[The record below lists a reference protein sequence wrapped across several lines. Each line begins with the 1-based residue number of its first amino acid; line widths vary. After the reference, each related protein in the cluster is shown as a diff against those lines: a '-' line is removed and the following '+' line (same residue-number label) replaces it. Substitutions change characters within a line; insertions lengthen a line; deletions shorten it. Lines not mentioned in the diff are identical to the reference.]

1 MEIKNEVLF
10 KSEENEDD
18 EFERMLDKFIED
30 ADKWTETNVNDND
43 DLNTDD
49 YFDEEDE
56 EDEDDK
62 EDEDSN
68 EDEGEESSFDKALN
82 DLLNKSEE
90 EKQER
95 WKKDREHTERMA
107 KLIDEDTSDWTDE
120 DWEEAAWNAMSDEE
134 LDNMYPTNEFEQN
147 TNLTMKVEILK
158 PSKNPQEELDNLVGC
173 EELKQRM
180 EELIALTTFNKR
192 MRRAY
197 PDKKRH
203 QISLHSIF
211 YGRPGTGKTTVCRIF
226 GGLLKKAGVLKLGH
240 VVVCDRGTFIGTLWG
255 DEERSVQCVMEKAEN
270 GVLMI
275 DEAYTLYGENEK
287 DPGRNVL
294 QQMMT
299 TLADESKRNMAVV
312 LCGYKEPMQKMLDS
326 NPGLESRFPNR
337 FEFKDFTLNQLL
349 DITLRRVK
357 EYGYSFSKAGWK
369 RYREV
374 LLMAYKTRDEE
385 KWGNARFVANQL
397 ERIYLQHAVRCTKN
411 RVSKRSMLILTEED
425 IVPIAVPRNERKRI
439 GF

>member
-1 MEIKNEVLF
+1 MDIKNEVLF
-10 KSEENEDD
+10 TSKQNDEDYDDFEKRLEE
-18 EFERMLDKFIED
+18 FIKD
-30 ADKWTETNVNDND
+30 ADNFNLDDNGTSYGNDND
-43 DLNTDD
+43 DENDD
-49 YFDEEDE
+49 FDFNFDDEESSNSQESD
-56 EDEDDK
+56 DEDDTEK
-62 EDEDSN
+62 EM
-68 EDEGEESSFDKALN
+68 
-82 DLLNKSEE
+82 
-90 EKQER
+90 
-95 WKKDREHTERMA
+95 KKKIRANIH
-107 KLIDEDTSDWTDE
+107 EDTSDWTDE
-120 DWEEAAWNAMSDEE
+120 DWEEAAWEAMTDEE
-134 LDNMYPTNEFEQN
+134 LDQLYPTNEFEQN
-147 TNLTMKVEILK
+147 TSLSMKVEILK
-158 PSKNPQEELDNLVGC
+158 PSKNPQEELNKLVGC

-180 EELIALTTFNKR
+180 EELVALTQFNKK

-197 PDKKRH
+197 PNKKRH

-226 GGLLKKAGVLKLGH
+226 GGLLKKAGILRLGH

-255 DEERSVQCVMEKAEN
+255 DEERSVTSVLEKAKD

-349 DITLRRVK
+349 EITQLRVK
-357 EYGYSFSKAGWK
+357 EYGYSFSKAGWA
-369 RYREV
+369 RYKEV
-374 LLMAYKTRDEE
+374 LIMAYKTRDEE

-397 ERIYLQHAVRCTKN
+397 ERIYLQHAVRCMKQN
-411 RVSKRSMLILTEED
+411 VSKRSMLILTEED
-425 IVPIAVPRNERKRI
+425 IVPIPVARSERRRV

>member
-1 MEIKNEVLF
+1 MDIKNEVLF
-10 KSEENEDD
+10 TSKQNDEEYD
-18 EFERMLDKFIED
+18 EFEKRLEEFIKD
-30 ADKWTETNVNDND
+30 ADNFNLDDNGTSYGNDND
-43 DLNTDD
+43 DENDD
-49 YFDEEDE
+49 LFSDSHFFDEDE
-56 EDEDDK
+56 EE
-62 EDEDSN
+62 
-68 EDEGEESSFDKALN
+68 EESSLDKALQKVV
-82 DLLNKSEE
+82 DSAKEDAM
-90 EKQER
+90 ER
-95 WKKDREHTERMA
+95 WKEEEERDKRILA
-107 KLIDEDTSDWTDE
+107 NIHEDTSDWTDE
-120 DWEEAAWNAMSDEE
+120 DWEEAAWEAMTDEE
-134 LDNMYPTNEFEQN
+134 LDQLYPTNEFEQN
-147 TNLTMKVEILK
+147 TSLSMKVEILK
-158 PSKNPQEELDNLVGC
+158 PSKNPQEELNKLVGC

-180 EELIALTTFNKR
+180 EELVALTQFNKK

-226 GGLLKKAGVLKLGH
+226 GGLLKKAGILKLGH

-255 DEERSVQCVMEKAEN
+255 DEERSVTSVLEKAKD

-275 DEAYTLYGENEK
+275 DEAYSLYGENEK

-326 NPGLESRFPNR
+326 NPGLESRFPNK

-349 DITLRRVK
+349 EITQLRVK
-357 EYGYSFSKAGWK
+357 EYGYSFSKAGWA
-369 RYREV
+369 RYKEV
-374 LLMAYKTRDEE
+374 LIMAYKTRDEE

-397 ERIYLQHAVRCTKN
+397 ERIYLQHAVRCMKQN
-411 RVSKRSMLILTEED
+411 VSKRSMLILTEED
-425 IVPIAVPRNERKRI
+425 IVPIPVARSERRRV

>member
-1 MEIKNEVLF
+1 MDIKNEVLF
-10 KSEENEDD
+10 TSKQNDEEYD
-18 EFERMLDKFIED
+18 EFEKRLEEFIKD
-30 ADKWTETNVNDND
+30 ADNFNLDDNGTSYGNDND
-43 DLNTDD
+43 DENDD
-49 YFDEEDE
+49 FDFNFDDEESSNSQESD
-56 EDEDDK
+56 DEDDTEK
-62 EDEDSN
+62 EM
-68 EDEGEESSFDKALN
+68 
-82 DLLNKSEE
+82 
-90 EKQER
+90 
-95 WKKDREHTERMA
+95 KKRIRANIH
-107 KLIDEDTSDWTDE
+107 EDTSDWTDE
-120 DWEEAAWNAMSDEE
+120 DWEEAAWEAMTDEE
-134 LDNMYPTNEFEQN
+134 LDQLYPTNEFEQN
-147 TNLTMKVEILK
+147 TSLSMKVEILK
-158 PSKNPQEELDNLVGC
+158 PSKNPQEELNKLVGC

-180 EELIALTTFNKR
+180 EELVALTQFNKK

-197 PDKKRH
+197 PNKKRH

-226 GGLLKKAGVLKLGH
+226 GGLLKKAGILRLGH

-255 DEERSVQCVMEKAEN
+255 DEERSVTSVLEKAKD

-326 NPGLESRFPNR
+326 NPGLESRFPNK

-349 DITLRRVK
+349 EITQLRVK
-357 EYGYSFSKAGWK
+357 EYGYSFSKAGWA
-369 RYREV
+369 RYKEV
-374 LLMAYKTRDEE
+374 LMMAYKTRDEE

-397 ERIYLQHAVRCTKN
+397 ERIYLQHAVRCMKQN
-411 RVSKRSMLILTEED
+411 VSKRSMLILTEED
-425 IVPIAVPRNERKRI
+425 IVPIPVARSERRRI

>member
-1 MEIKNEVLF
+1 MDIKNEVLF
-10 KSEENEDD
+10 TSKQNDEDYDDFEKRLEE
-18 EFERMLDKFIED
+18 FIKD
-30 ADKWTETNVNDND
+30 ADNFNLDDNGTSYGNDND
-43 DLNTDD
+43 DENDD
-49 YFDEEDE
+49 FDFNFDDEESSNSQESD
-56 EDEDDK
+56 DEDDTEK
-62 EDEDSN
+62 EM
-68 EDEGEESSFDKALN
+68 
-82 DLLNKSEE
+82 
-90 EKQER
+90 
-95 WKKDREHTERMA
+95 KKRIRANIH
-107 KLIDEDTSDWTDE
+107 EDTSDWTDE
-120 DWEEAAWNAMSDEE
+120 DWEDAAWEAMTDEE
-134 LDNMYPTNEFEQN
+134 LDQLYPTNEFEQN
-147 TNLTMKVEILK
+147 TSLSMKVEILK
-158 PSKNPQEELDNLVGC
+158 PSKNPQEELNKLVGC

-180 EELIALTTFNKR
+180 EELVALTQFNKK

-226 GGLLKKAGVLKLGH
+226 GGLLKKAGILRLGH

-255 DEERSVQCVMEKAEN
+255 DEERSVTSVLEKAKD

-349 DITLRRVK
+349 EITQLRVK
-357 EYGYSFSKAGWK
+357 EYGYSFSKAGWA
-369 RYREV
+369 RYKEV
-374 LLMAYKTRDEE
+374 LMMAYKTRDEE

-397 ERIYLQHAVRCTKN
+397 ERIYLQHAVRCMKQN
-411 RVSKRSMLILTEED
+411 VSKRSMLILTEED
-425 IVPIAVPRNERKRI
+425 IVPIPVARSERRRV

>member
-1 MEIKNEVLF
+1 MDIKNEVLF
-10 KSEENEDD
+10 TSKQNDEEYD
-18 EFERMLDKFIED
+18 EFEKRLEEFIKD
-30 ADKWTETNVNDND
+30 ADNFNLDDNGTSYGNDND
-43 DLNTDD
+43 DENDD
-49 YFDEEDE
+49 FDFNFDDEESSNSQESD
-56 EDEDDK
+56 DEDDTEK
-62 EDEDSN
+62 EM
-68 EDEGEESSFDKALN
+68 
-82 DLLNKSEE
+82 
-90 EKQER
+90 
-95 WKKDREHTERMA
+95 KKRIRANIH
-107 KLIDEDTSDWTDE
+107 EDTSDWTDE
-120 DWEEAAWNAMSDEE
+120 DWEEAAWEAMTDEE
-134 LDNMYPTNEFEQN
+134 LDQLYPTNEFEQN
-147 TNLTMKVEILK
+147 TSLSMKVEILK
-158 PSKNPQEELDNLVGC
+158 PSKNPQEELNKLVGC

-180 EELIALTTFNKR
+180 EELVALTQFNKK

-197 PDKKRH
+197 PNKKRH

-226 GGLLKKAGVLKLGH
+226 GGLLKKAGILKLGH

-255 DEERSVQCVMEKAEN
+255 DEERSVTSVLEKAKD

-326 NPGLESRFPNR
+326 NPGLESRFPNK

-349 DITLRRVK
+349 EITQLRVK
-357 EYGYSFSKAGWK
+357 EYGYSFSKAGWA
-369 RYREV
+369 RYKEV
-374 LLMAYKTRDEE
+374 LMMAYKTRDEE

-397 ERIYLQHAVRCTKN
+397 ERIYLQHAVRCMKQN
-411 RVSKRSMLILTEED
+411 VSKRSMLILTEED
-425 IVPIAVPRNERKRI
+425 IVPIPVARSERRRI

>member
-1 MEIKNEVLF
+1 MDIKNEVLF
-10 KSEENEDD
+10 TSKQNDEDYDDFEKRLEE
-18 EFERMLDKFIED
+18 FIKD
-30 ADKWTETNVNDND
+30 ADNFNLDDNGTSYGNDND
-43 DLNTDD
+43 DENDD
-49 YFDEEDE
+49 FDFNFDDEESSNSQESD
-56 EDEDDK
+56 DEDDTEK
-62 EDEDSN
+62 EM
-68 EDEGEESSFDKALN
+68 
-82 DLLNKSEE
+82 
-90 EKQER
+90 
-95 WKKDREHTERMA
+95 KKRIRANIH
-107 KLIDEDTSDWTDE
+107 EDTSDWTDE
-120 DWEEAAWNAMSDEE
+120 DWEEAAWEAMTDEE
-134 LDNMYPTNEFEQN
+134 LDQLYPTNEFEQN
-147 TNLTMKVEILK
+147 TSLSMKVEILK
-158 PSKNPQEELDNLVGC
+158 PSKNPQEELNKLVGC

-180 EELIALTTFNKR
+180 EELVALTQFNKK

-226 GGLLKKAGVLKLGH
+226 GGLLKKAGILRLGH

-255 DEERSVQCVMEKAEN
+255 DEERSVTSVLEKAKD

-349 DITLRRVK
+349 EITQLRVK
-357 EYGYSFSKAGWK
+357 EYGYSFSKAGWA
-369 RYREV
+369 RYKEV
-374 LLMAYKTRDEE
+374 LMMAYKTRDEE

-397 ERIYLQHAVRCTKN
+397 ERIYLQHAVRCMKQN
-411 RVSKRSMLILTEED
+411 VSKRSMLILTEED
-425 IVPIAVPRNERKRI
+425 IVPIPVARSERRRV

>member
-1 MEIKNEVLF
+1 MDIKNEVLF
-10 KSEENEDD
+10 TSKQNDEEYD
-18 EFERMLDKFIED
+18 EFEKRLEEFIKD
-30 ADKWTETNVNDND
+30 ADNFNLDDNGTSYGNDND
-43 DLNTDD
+43 DENDD
-49 YFDEEDE
+49 FDFNFDDEESSNSQESD
-56 EDEDDK
+56 DEDDTEK
-62 EDEDSN
+62 EM
-68 EDEGEESSFDKALN
+68 
-82 DLLNKSEE
+82 
-90 EKQER
+90 
-95 WKKDREHTERMA
+95 KKRIRANIH
-107 KLIDEDTSDWTDE
+107 EDTSDWTDE
-120 DWEEAAWNAMSDEE
+120 DWEEAAWEAMTDEE
-134 LDNMYPTNEFEQN
+134 LDQLYPTNEFEQN
-147 TNLTMKVEILK
+147 TSLSMKVEILK
-158 PSKNPQEELDNLVGC
+158 PSKNPQEELNKLVGC

-180 EELIALTTFNKR
+180 EELVALTQFNKK

-197 PDKKRH
+197 PNKKRH

-226 GGLLKKAGVLKLGH
+226 GGLLKKAGILKLGH

-255 DEERSVQCVMEKAEN
+255 DEERSVTSVLEKAKD

-326 NPGLESRFPNR
+326 NPGLESRFPNK

-349 DITLRRVK
+349 EITQLRVK
-357 EYGYSFSKAGWK
+357 EYGYSFSKAGWA
-369 RYREV
+369 RYKEV
-374 LLMAYKTRDEE
+374 LMMAYKTRDEE

-397 ERIYLQHAVRCTKN
+397 ERIYLQHAVRCMKQN
-411 RVSKRSMLILTEED
+411 VSKRSMLILTEED
-425 IVPIAVPRNERKRI
+425 IVPIPVARSERRRV

>member
-1 MEIKNEVLF
+1 MDIKNEVFFTSKQNDEDYDDFEKRLEEF
-10 KSEENEDD
+10 INENE
-18 EFERMLDKFIED
+18 
-30 ADKWTETNVNDND
+30 NVND
-43 DLNTDD
+43 DLNDNDNLNDD
-49 YFDEEDE
+49 DDEELFSNSQILDDDE
-56 EDEDDK
+56 EEEDDLDKSLRKLVDSAK
-62 EDEDSN
+62 ED
-68 EDEGEESSFDKALN
+68 AM
-82 DLLNKSEE
+82 
-90 EKQER
+90 ER
-95 WKKDREHTERMA
+95 WKKEEERDKRIRA
-107 KLIDEDTSDWTDE
+107 NIHEDTSDWTDE
-120 DWEEAAWNAMSDEE
+120 DWEEAAWEAMTDEE
-134 LDNMYPTNEFEQN
+134 LDQLYPTSEFEQN
-147 TNLTMKVEILK
+147 TSLSMKVEILK
-158 PSKNPQEELDNLVGC
+158 PSKNPQEELNNLVGC

-180 EELIALTTFNKR
+180 EELVALTQFNKR

-226 GGLLKKAGVLKLGH
+226 GGLLKKAGILKLGH
-240 VVVCDRGTFIGTLWG
+240 VVVCDRSTFIGTLWG
-255 DEERSVQCVMEKAEN
+255 DEERSVTSVLEKAEN

-337 FEFKDFTLNQLL
+337 FEFKDFTLSQLL
-349 DITLRRVK
+349 EITQLRVK
-357 EYGYSFSKAGWK
+357 EYGYSFSKAGWA

-374 LLMAYKTRDEE
+374 LTMAYKTRDEE
-385 KWGNARFVANQL
+385 KWGNARFIANQL
-397 ERIYLQHAVRCTKN
+397 ERIYLQHAVRCMKQN
-411 RVSKRSMLILTEED
+411 VSKRAMLILTEED
-425 IVPIAVPRNERKRI
+425 IVPIPVVRNERRRV

>member
-1 MEIKNEVLF
+1 MDIKNEVLF
-10 KSEENEDD
+10 TSKQNDEEYD
-18 EFERMLDKFIED
+18 EFEKRLEEFIKD
-30 ADKWTETNVNDND
+30 ADNFNLDDNGTSYGNDND
-43 DLNTDD
+43 DENDD
-49 YFDEEDE
+49 FDFNFDDEESSNSQESD
-56 EDEDDK
+56 DEDDTEK
-62 EDEDSN
+62 EM
-68 EDEGEESSFDKALN
+68 
-82 DLLNKSEE
+82 
-90 EKQER
+90 
-95 WKKDREHTERMA
+95 KKRIRANIH
-107 KLIDEDTSDWTDE
+107 EDTSDWTDE
-120 DWEEAAWNAMSDEE
+120 DWEEAAWEAMTDEE
-134 LDNMYPTNEFEQN
+134 LDQLYPTNEFEQN
-147 TNLTMKVEILK
+147 TSLSMKVEILK
-158 PSKNPQEELDNLVGC
+158 PSKNPQEELNKLVGC

-180 EELIALTTFNKR
+180 EELVALTQFNKR

-226 GGLLKKAGVLKLGH
+226 GGLLKKAGILRLGH

-255 DEERSVQCVMEKAEN
+255 DEERSVTSVLEKAKD

-299 TLADESKRNMAVV
+299 ILADESKRNMAVV

-349 DITLRRVK
+349 EITQLRVK
-357 EYGYSFSKAGWK
+357 EYGYSFSKAGWA
-369 RYREV
+369 RYKEV
-374 LLMAYKTRDEE
+374 LIMAYKTRDEE

-397 ERIYLQHAVRCTKN
+397 ERIYLQHAVRCMKQN
-411 RVSKRSMLILTEED
+411 VSKRSMLILTEED
-425 IVPIAVPRNERKRI
+425 IVPIPVARSERRRV

>member
-1 MEIKNEVLF
+1 MDIKNEVLF
-10 KSEENEDD
+10 TSKQNDEEYD
-18 EFERMLDKFIED
+18 EFEKRLEEFIKD
-30 ADKWTETNVNDND
+30 ADNFNLDDNGTSYGNEND
-43 DLNTDD
+43 DENDD
-49 YFDEEDE
+49 FDFNFDDEESSNSQESD
-56 EDEDDK
+56 DEDDTEK
-62 EDEDSN
+62 EM
-68 EDEGEESSFDKALN
+68 
-82 DLLNKSEE
+82 
-90 EKQER
+90 
-95 WKKDREHTERMA
+95 KKRIQANIH
-107 KLIDEDTSDWTDE
+107 EDTSDWTDE
-120 DWEEAAWNAMSDEE
+120 DWEEAAWEAMTDEE
-134 LDNMYPTNEFEQN
+134 LDQLYPTNEFEQN
-147 TNLTMKVEILK
+147 TSLSMKVEILK
-158 PSKNPQEELDNLVGC
+158 PSKNPQEELNKLVGC

-180 EELIALTTFNKR
+180 EELVALTQFNKK

-226 GGLLKKAGVLKLGH
+226 GGLLKKAGILRLGH

-255 DEERSVQCVMEKAEN
+255 DEERSVTSVLEKAKD

-326 NPGLESRFPNR
+326 NPGLESRFPNK

-349 DITLRRVK
+349 EITQLRVK
-357 EYGYSFSKAGWK
+357 EYGYSFSKAGWA
-369 RYREV
+369 RYKEV
-374 LLMAYKTRDEE
+374 LMMAYKTRDEE

-397 ERIYLQHAVRCTKN
+397 ERIYLQHAVRCMKQN
-411 RVSKRSMLILTEED
+411 VSKRSMLILTEED
-425 IVPIAVPRNERKRI
+425 IVPIPVARSERRRV

>member
-1 MEIKNEVLF
+1 MDIKNEVLF
-10 KSEENEDD
+10 TSKQNDEDYDDFEKRLEE
-18 EFERMLDKFIED
+18 FIKD
-30 ADKWTETNVNDND
+30 ADNFNLDDNGTSYGNDND
-43 DLNTDD
+43 DENDD
-49 YFDEEDE
+49 FDFNFDDEESSNSQESD
-56 EDEDDK
+56 DEDDTEK
-62 EDEDSN
+62 EM
-68 EDEGEESSFDKALN
+68 
-82 DLLNKSEE
+82 
-90 EKQER
+90 
-95 WKKDREHTERMA
+95 KKRIRANIH
-107 KLIDEDTSDWTDE
+107 EDTSDWTDE
-120 DWEEAAWNAMSDEE
+120 DWEEAAWEAMTDEE
-134 LDNMYPTNEFEQN
+134 LDQLYPTNEFEQN
-147 TNLTMKVEILK
+147 TSLSMKVEILK
-158 PSKNPQEELDNLVGC
+158 PSKNPQEELNKLVGC

-180 EELIALTTFNKR
+180 EELVALTQFNKK

-197 PDKKRH
+197 PNKKRH

-226 GGLLKKAGVLKLGH
+226 GGLLKKAGILRLGH

-255 DEERSVQCVMEKAEN
+255 DEERSVTSVLEKAKD

-349 DITLRRVK
+349 EITQLRVK
-357 EYGYSFSKAGWK
+357 EYGYSFSMAGWEK
-369 RYREV
+369 YKEV
-374 LLMAYKTRDEE
+374 LNTAYKTRDEE

-397 ERIYLQHAVRCTKN
+397 ERIYLQHAVRCTKHK
-411 RVSKRSMLILTEED
+411 VTKRSMLILTEED
-425 IVPIAVPRNERKRI
+425 IVPIAVPKSERRRI

>member
-1 MEIKNEVLF
+1 MDIKNEVLF
-10 KSEENEDD
+10 TSKQNDEDYDDFEKRLEE
-18 EFERMLDKFIED
+18 FIKD
-30 ADKWTETNVNDND
+30 ADNFNLDDNGTSYGNDND
-43 DLNTDD
+43 DENDD
-49 YFDEEDE
+49 FDFNFDDEESSNSQESD
-56 EDEDDK
+56 DEDDTEK
-62 EDEDSN
+62 EM
-68 EDEGEESSFDKALN
+68 
-82 DLLNKSEE
+82 
-90 EKQER
+90 
-95 WKKDREHTERMA
+95 KKRIRANIH
-107 KLIDEDTSDWTDE
+107 EDTSDWTDE
-120 DWEEAAWNAMSDEE
+120 DWEEAAWEAMTDEE
-134 LDNMYPTNEFEQN
+134 LDQLYPTNEFEQN
-147 TNLTMKVEILK
+147 TSLSMKVEILK
-158 PSKNPQEELDNLVGC
+158 PSKNPQEELNKLVGC

-180 EELIALTTFNKR
+180 EELVALTQFNKK

-226 GGLLKKAGVLKLGH
+226 GGLLKKAGILRLGH

-255 DEERSVQCVMEKAEN
+255 DEERSVTSVLEKAKD

-349 DITLRRVK
+349 EITQLRVK
-357 EYGYSFSKAGWK
+357 EYGYSFSKAGWA
-369 RYREV
+369 RYKEV
-374 LLMAYKTRDEE
+374 LMMAYKTRDEE

-397 ERIYLQHAVRCTKN
+397 ERIYLQHAVRCTKEK
-411 RVSKRSMLILTEED
+411 VSKRSMLILTEKD
-425 IVPIAVPRNERKRI
+425 IVPIPVARSERRRI

>member
-1 MEIKNEVLF
+1 MDIKNEVLF
-10 KSEENEDD
+10 TSKQNDEEYD
-18 EFERMLDKFIED
+18 EFEKRLEEFIKD
-30 ADKWTETNVNDND
+30 ADNFNLDDNGTSYGNDND
-43 DLNTDD
+43 DENDD
-49 YFDEEDE
+49 FDFNFDDEESSNSQESD
-56 EDEDDK
+56 DEDDTEK
-62 EDEDSN
+62 EM
-68 EDEGEESSFDKALN
+68 
-82 DLLNKSEE
+82 
-90 EKQER
+90 
-95 WKKDREHTERMA
+95 KKRIRANIH
-107 KLIDEDTSDWTDE
+107 EDTSDWTDE
-120 DWEEAAWNAMSDEE
+120 DWEEAAWEAMTDEE
-134 LDNMYPTNEFEQN
+134 LDQLYPTNEFEQN
-147 TNLTMKVEILK
+147 TSLSMKVEILK
-158 PSKNPQEELDNLVGC
+158 PSKNPQEELNKLVGC

-180 EELIALTTFNKR
+180 EELVALTQFNKK

-226 GGLLKKAGVLKLGH
+226 GGLLKKAGILKLGH

-255 DEERSVQCVMEKAEN
+255 DEERSVTSVLEKAKD

-349 DITLRRVK
+349 EITQLRVK
-357 EYGYSFSKAGWK
+357 EYGYSFSKAGWA
-369 RYREV
+369 RYKEV
-374 LLMAYKTRDEE
+374 LMMAYKTRDEE

-397 ERIYLQHAVRCTKN
+397 ERIYLQHAVRCMKQN
-411 RVSKRSMLILTEED
+411 VSKRSMLILTEED
-425 IVPIAVPRNERKRI
+425 IVPIPVARSERRRV

>member
-1 MEIKNEVLF
+1 MDIKNEVLF
-10 KSEENEDD
+10 TSKQNDEEYD
-18 EFERMLDKFIED
+18 EFEKRLEEFIKD
-30 ADKWTETNVNDND
+30 ADNFNLDDNGTSYGNDND
-43 DLNTDD
+43 DENDD
-49 YFDEEDE
+49 FDFDFDDEETSNSQESD
-56 EDEDDK
+56 DEDDTEK
-62 EDEDSN
+62 EM
-68 EDEGEESSFDKALN
+68 
-82 DLLNKSEE
+82 
-90 EKQER
+90 
-95 WKKDREHTERMA
+95 KKRIRANIH
-107 KLIDEDTSDWTDE
+107 EDTSDWTDE
-120 DWEEAAWNAMSDEE
+120 DWEEAAWEAMTDEE
-134 LDNMYPTNEFEQN
+134 LDQLYPTNEFEQN
-147 TNLTMKVEILK
+147 TSLSMKVEILK
-158 PSKNPQEELDNLVGC
+158 PSKNPQEELNKLVGC

-180 EELIALTTFNKR
+180 EELVALTQFNKK

-226 GGLLKKAGVLKLGH
+226 GGLLKKAGILKLGH

-255 DEERSVQCVMEKAEN
+255 DEERSVTSVLEKAKD

-275 DEAYTLYGENEK
+275 DEAYSLYGENEK

-337 FEFKDFTLNQLL
+337 FEFKDFTLSQLL
-349 DITLRRVK
+349 EITQLRVK
-357 EYGYSFSKAGWK
+357 EYGYSFSKAGWA

-374 LLMAYKTRDEE
+374 LTMAYKTRDEE
-385 KWGNARFVANQL
+385 KWGNARFIANQL
-397 ERIYLQHAVRCTKN
+397 ERIYLQHAVRCMKQN
-411 RVSKRSMLILTEED
+411 VSKRAMLILTEED
-425 IVPIAVPRNERKRI
+425 IVPIPVVRTERRRV
-439 GF
+439 GL

>member
-1 MEIKNEVLF
+1 MDIKNEVLF
-10 KSEENEDD
+10 TSKQNDEEYD
-18 EFERMLDKFIED
+18 EFEKRLEEFIKD
-30 ADKWTETNVNDND
+30 ADNFNLDDNGTSYGNDND
-43 DLNTDD
+43 DENDD
-49 YFDEEDE
+49 FDFNFDDEESSNSQESD
-56 EDEDDK
+56 DEDDTEK
-62 EDEDSN
+62 EM
-68 EDEGEESSFDKALN
+68 
-82 DLLNKSEE
+82 
-90 EKQER
+90 
-95 WKKDREHTERMA
+95 KKRIRANIH
-107 KLIDEDTSDWTDE
+107 EDTSDWTDE
-120 DWEEAAWNAMSDEE
+120 DWEEAAWEAMTDEE
-134 LDNMYPTNEFEQN
+134 LDQLYPTNEFEQN
-147 TNLTMKVEILK
+147 TSLSMKVEILK
-158 PSKNPQEELDNLVGC
+158 PSKNPQEELNKLVGC

-180 EELIALTTFNKR
+180 EELVALTQFNKK

-226 GGLLKKAGVLKLGH
+226 GGLLKKAGILKLGH

-255 DEERSVQCVMEKAEN
+255 DEERSVTSVLEKAKD

-349 DITLRRVK
+349 EITQLRVK
-357 EYGYSFSKAGWK
+357 EYGYSFSKAGWA
-369 RYREV
+369 RYKEV
-374 LLMAYKTRDEE
+374 LIMAYKTRDEE

-397 ERIYLQHAVRCTKN
+397 ERIYLQHAVRCMKQN
-411 RVSKRSMLILTEED
+411 VSKRSMLILTEED
-425 IVPIAVPRNERKRI
+425 IVPIPVARSERRRV

>member
-1 MEIKNEVLF
+1 MDIKNEVLF
-10 KSEENEDD
+10 TSKQNDEEYD
-18 EFERMLDKFIED
+18 EFEKRLEEFIKD
-30 ADKWTETNVNDND
+30 ADNFNLDDNGTSYGNDND
-43 DLNTDD
+43 DENDD
-49 YFDEEDE
+49 FDFNFDDEESSNSQESD
-56 EDEDDK
+56 DEDDTEK
-62 EDEDSN
+62 EM
-68 EDEGEESSFDKALN
+68 
-82 DLLNKSEE
+82 
-90 EKQER
+90 
-95 WKKDREHTERMA
+95 KKRIRANIH
-107 KLIDEDTSDWTDE
+107 EDTSDWTDE
-120 DWEEAAWNAMSDEE
+120 DWEEAAWEAMTDEE
-134 LDNMYPTNEFEQN
+134 LDQLYPTNEFEQN
-147 TNLTMKVEILK
+147 TSLSMKVEILK
-158 PSKNPQEELDNLVGC
+158 PSKNPQEELNKLVGC

-180 EELIALTTFNKR
+180 EELVALTQFNKR

-197 PDKKRH
+197 PNKKRH

-226 GGLLKKAGVLKLGH
+226 GGLLKKAGILRLGH

-255 DEERSVQCVMEKAEN
+255 DEERSVTSVLEKAKD

-349 DITLRRVK
+349 EITQLRVK
-357 EYGYSFSKAGWK
+357 EYGYSFSKAGWA
-369 RYREV
+369 RYKEV
-374 LLMAYKTRDEE
+374 LIMAYKTRDEE

-397 ERIYLQHAVRCTKN
+397 ERIYLQHAVRCMKQN
-411 RVSKRSMLILTEED
+411 VSKRSMLILTEED
-425 IVPIAVPRNERKRI
+425 IVPIPVARSERRRV

>member
-1 MEIKNEVLF
+1 MDIKNEVLF
-10 KSEENEDD
+10 TSKQNDEEYD
-18 EFERMLDKFIED
+18 EFEKRLEEFIKD
-30 ADKWTETNVNDND
+30 ADNFNLDDNGTSYGNEND
-43 DLNTDD
+43 DESDD
-49 YFDEEDE
+49 FDFNFDDEESSNSQESD
-56 EDEDDK
+56 DEDDTEK
-62 EDEDSN
+62 EM
-68 EDEGEESSFDKALN
+68 
-82 DLLNKSEE
+82 
-90 EKQER
+90 
-95 WKKDREHTERMA
+95 KKRIRANIH
-107 KLIDEDTSDWTDE
+107 EDTSDWTDE
-120 DWEEAAWNAMSDEE
+120 DWEDAAWEAMTDEE
-134 LDNMYPTNEFEQN
+134 LDQLYPTNEFEQN
-147 TNLTMKVEILK
+147 TSLSMKVEILK
-158 PSKNPQEELDNLVGC
+158 PSKNPQEELNKLVGC

-180 EELIALTTFNKR
+180 EELVALTQFNKR

-226 GGLLKKAGVLKLGH
+226 GGLLKKAGILRLGH

-255 DEERSVQCVMEKAEN
+255 DEERSVTSVLEKAKD

-349 DITLRRVK
+349 EITQLRVK
-357 EYGYSFSKAGWK
+357 EYGYSFSKAGWA
-369 RYREV
+369 RYKEV
-374 LLMAYKTRDEE
+374 LMMAYKTRDEE

-397 ERIYLQHAVRCTKN
+397 ERIYLQHAVRCMKQN
-411 RVSKRSMLILTEED
+411 VSKRSMLILTEED
-425 IVPIAVPRNERKRI
+425 IVPIPVARSERRRV